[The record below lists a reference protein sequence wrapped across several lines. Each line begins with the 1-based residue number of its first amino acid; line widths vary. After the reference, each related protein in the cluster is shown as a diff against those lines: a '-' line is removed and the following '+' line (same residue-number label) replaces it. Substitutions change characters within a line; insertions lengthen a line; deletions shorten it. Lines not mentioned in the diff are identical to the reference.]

1 MLKESK
7 NNLVF
12 INNNENDIK
21 SLLDEIQKDVK
32 LSHVKIVSAFFNYKG
47 FVKEF
52 LENSI
57 KNKIRIELITGSNP
71 IHLNPTE
78 AKTLFEDHTKNKSV
92 FSLFRFK
99 ETKKNHDL
107 HSKFYLFY
115 EKGKSNPSYFLFG
128 SSNMSVSGFSR
139 NYESNLFGTN
149 SEILEILE
157 KEFDKVPHTVFDP
170 TIYKEKPKGGFTEQE
185 LGVDGFSPF
194 DYQQKI
200 IDIIKKEFETKDKGN
215 VILPCGTGKT
225 LVSLWLKE
233 QMKFKKVLV
242 FLPSLALLNQ
252 TMTEWHNQ
260 KTDDY
265 QTMCVCSDKSIKLSA
280 DETSSSIAEVLEKKI
295 INEDRITTDPDK
307 IKEFIAKNEK
317 FVIFS
322 TYHSSKEILKACGA
336 DKKFDCVFY
345 DETHNIATIKSK
357 ASKEGLTQSH
367 HIVSEK
373 KLFMTATPKIV
384 NPELIEGIKKEDYKI
399 YSMDDENIFGPTFYE
414 MSFREAIDNKDIPV
428 LPYEILLAVS
438 DGKTRKS
445 LDRKQIAL
453 MKVFNEKNSKKPRFR
468 VNKVISYHSDVKN
481 AKQFISDKTN
491 FDKFRKEI
499 LKRDLYVN
507 HINGADNANKRKEIL
522 DELKNSD
529 MGIITNCRCLSE
541 GINSP
546 SIDAVFFSDP
556 KTNVID
562 IVQATGRAMRKDPN
576 NEEKKK
582 AYIIIP
588 IDDEPSLMRVVRIL
602 QALAL
607 TDNHAEALISQIVEA
622 QKKNQSISLPDWITT
637 VPELPPKTMKKL
649 LKDLKI
655 IIAKNN
661 IPIIRGRVQGT
672 DKGFFKHLAPIDVSL
687 TSGPGEIA
695 IPGQY
700 MTYFGDLSASSE
712 HRQNDKIFNIYF
724 KMNKVVKGKT
734 VWEKEELVDGVRIK
748 SYEDP
753 ERKSWTKKDGR
764 FTFRNAK
771 FYVKKGMEKGDVLR
785 FEKTDDKDRPMRIT
799 LIKKNSKEVDDHPYN
814 LVNFGEI

>member
-1 MLKESK
+1 MLEESK

-52 LENSI
+52 FENSI
-57 KNKIRIELITGSNP
+57 KNKIKIELITGSNP
-71 IHLNPTE
+71 IHLNPAE
-78 AKTLFEDHTKNKSV
+78 AKTLFEEYNKNKSI
-92 FSLFRFK
+92 FYLSRFK
-99 ETKKNHDL
+99 KTKKNLQL

-115 EKGKSNPSYFLFG
+115 EKGKSSPSYFLFG

-149 SEILEILE
+149 MEILEILE
-157 KEFDKVPHTVFDP
+157 KEFKKIPNTEFDP
-170 TIYKEKPKGGFTEQE
+170 TIYKEKPKGGFTEKE
-185 LGVDGFSPF
+185 LGVEGFSPF

-200 IDIIKKEFETKDKGN
+200 IDIIKKEFEKEDKGN

-233 QMKFKKVLV
+233 QMKFEKVLV

-265 QTMCVCSDKSIKLSA
+265 QTMCVCSDTSIKLSE
-280 DETSSSIAEVLEKKI
+280 DETKSSVDEVLAKKI
-295 INEDRITTDPDK
+295 ISRDRITTNPDT
-307 IKEFIAKNEK
+307 IKEFINNNEK

-322 TYHSSKEILKACGA
+322 TYHSSKEILKACGK

-367 HIVSEK
+367 HIESGK

-384 NPELIEGIKKEDYKI
+384 NPDLIDGIKKEDYQI
-399 YSMDDENIFGPTFYE
+399 YSMDDEKTFGPTFYD

-445 LDRKQIAL
+445 LDRKQVAL
-453 MKVFNEKNSKKPRFR
+453 MKIYNEKNEKKSRFH

-481 AKQFISDKTN
+481 AKQFISKNTN
-491 FDKFRKEI
+491 FDKIRKEI
-499 LKRDLYVN
+499 LKRDLYSN
-507 HINGADNANKRKEIL
+507 HINGQDNAKKRKIIL

-562 IVQATGRAMRKDPN
+562 IVQATGRAMRKDPKN
-576 NEEKKK
+576 PDKKK
-582 AYIIIP
+582 AYIVIP
-588 IDDEPSLMRVVRIL
+588 IDDEPSLVQLVRIL

-607 TDNHAEALISQIVEA
+607 TDDHAQSLIDKIVKA
-622 QKKNQSISLPDWITT
+622 QKNNQSISLPDWIIT
-637 VPELPPKTMKKL
+637 VPELPPKQMKRM

-655 IIAKNN
+655 IVAKNN
-661 IPIIRGRVQGT
+661 IPIIRGRVKGT
-672 DKGFFKHLAPIDVSL
+672 DKGFFKHLAPIDVSP
-687 TSGPGEIA
+687 TSGPGEIG

-700 MTYFGDLSASSE
+700 MKYFGDLSASSE
-712 HRQNDKIFNIYF
+712 HKQNDKIFNIIF
-724 KMNKVVKGKT
+724 KMNKVEKGKT
-734 VWEKEELVDGVRIK
+734 VWEQEELVDGVRAK
-748 SYEDP
+748 SYENPD
-753 ERKSWTKKDGR
+753 RKSWTSKDGR
-764 FTFRNAK
+764 FTFRNKK
-771 FYVKKGMEKGDVLR
+771 FYLKKGMEVGDVLR
-785 FEKTDDKDRPMRIT
+785 FEKTNDDKRPLKIT
-799 LIKKNSKEVDDHPYN
+799 LIKKNSKESKDHPYN
-814 LVNFGEI
+814 LTNFGEI

>member
-1 MLKESK
+1 VLKESK

-52 LENSI
+52 LENSM
-57 KNKIRIELITGSNP
+57 KNKIKIELITGSNP

-78 AKTLFEDHTKNKSV
+78 AKTLFEEYNKNKSI
-92 FSLFRFK
+92 FSLSRF
-99 ETKKNHDL
+99 EATKKNHDL

-115 EKGKSNPSYFLFG
+115 EKGNSNPSYFLFG

-149 SEILEILE
+149 TEILEILE
-157 KEFDKVPHTVFDP
+157 NEFNKIPHTVFDP
-170 TIYKEKPKGGFTEQE
+170 TIYKEKPKGGFTEKE
-185 LGVDGFSPF
+185 LGVEGFSPF
-194 DYQQKI
+194 PYQQKI
-200 IDIIKKEFETKDKGN
+200 IDIIKKEFEKKDKGN

-233 QMKFKKVLV
+233 QMKFGKVLI

-265 QTMCVCSDKSIKLSA
+265 QTMCVCSDTSIKLSE
-280 DETSSSIAEVLEKKI
+280 DETRSSLDEVLAKNI
-295 INEDRITTDPDK
+295 INKDRITTDPDT
-307 IKEFIAKNEK
+307 IKEFIDNNEK

-322 TYHSSKEILKACGA
+322 TYHSSKEILKACGKN
-336 DKKFDCVFY
+336 KKFDCVFY

-357 ASKEGLTQSH
+357 TSKEGLTQSH
-367 HIVSEK
+367 HIESEK

-384 NPELIEGIKKEDYKI
+384 NPDLIDGIKKEDYQI
-399 YSMDDENIFGPTFYE
+399 YSMDDEKTFGSTFYD

-445 LDRKQIAL
+445 LDRKQVAL
-453 MKVFNEKNSKKPRFR
+453 MKIYNEKNEKKPRFN

-481 AKQFISDKTN
+481 AKQFISNKTN
-491 FDKFRKEI
+491 FDKIRNEI
-499 LKRDLYVN
+499 LKRDLYAN
-507 HINGADNANKRKEIL
+507 HINGQDNAKKRKKIL
-522 DELKNSD
+522 DGLKNSD

-562 IVQATGRAMRKDPN
+562 IVQATGRAMRKDPKN
-576 NEEKKK
+576 LDKKK

-588 IDDEPSLMRVVRIL
+588 IDDEPSLVQLVRIL

-607 TDNHAEALISQIVEA
+607 TDDHTQSLIDKIVKA
-622 QKKNQSISLPDWITT
+622 QKNNQSISLPDWIIT
-637 VPELPPKTMKKL
+637 VPELPSKQMKNM

-655 IIAKNN
+655 IVAKNN
-661 IPIIRGRVQGT
+661 IPIIRGRVKGT
-672 DKGFFKHLAPIDVSL
+672 GKGFFKRLAPFDVHL
-687 TSGPGEIA
+687 TSGPGEMS
-695 IPGQY
+695 IPGRY
-700 MTYFGDLSASSE
+700 MKYFGKLNPSE
-712 HRQNDKIFNIYF
+712 RMSDKYFDIKF
-724 KMNKVVKGKT
+724 KMNKVENGKT
-734 VWEKEELVDGVRIK
+734 IWENEENVDQVRIK
-748 SYEDP
+748 SFEG
-753 ERKSWTKKDGR
+753 EARNSWTASDGR
-764 FTFRNAK
+764 FTFRNRK
-771 FYVKKGMEKGDVLR
+771 FYVKKGMEEGDVLL
-785 FEKTDDKDRPMRIT
+785 FEKTDDDKRPMKIT
-799 LIKKNSKEVDDHPYN
+799 LLKKDSKEALGHPYN
-814 LVNFGEI
+814 LTELGEI